1 MKGSEVF
8 TYAVGAVEDIL
19 RQLLEKCGDQPYN
32 KIIPHQANE
41 KIIDYVIRKMDMK
54 YEQCFIIV

>member
-8 TYAVGAVEDIL
+8 TYAVSAVEDIL
-19 RQLLEKCGDQPYN
+19 RELLINCKEKPYT

-41 KIIDYVIRKMDMK
+41 KIIDYVIRKMDM
-54 YEQCFIIV
+54 QS